1 MGNERVQRAMR
12 NVIKAGIVAL
22 VVCLLAPVAAGPF
35 EDGAD
40 AAKRCGQRN
49 RGAGL
54 TFLSICL
61 YFACRTTDSGAGNH
75 VLSTTLP
82 IGEIYSQRARSAA
95 PGGVLAGRVGLCAI
109 GVPPATPSVRQS
121 PSKRGAPLAFI
132 TAGSWGLGRG
142 QVEVIGGGGPIG
154 VPPPPPPR
162 TPPALITRGARG
174 CLLSGD
180 FFASCR
186 I

>member
-121 PSKRGAPLAFI
+121 PSKQGAPLAFI
-132 TAGSWGLGRG
+132 TARLGALRL
-142 QVEVIGGGGPIG
+142 GGPARTVGLWSRRIG
-154 VPPPPPPR
+154 DVSGNFKMADDLLR
-162 TPPALITRGARG
+162 RGTPQVR
-174 CLLSGD
+174 
-180 FFASCR
+180 
-186 I
+186 